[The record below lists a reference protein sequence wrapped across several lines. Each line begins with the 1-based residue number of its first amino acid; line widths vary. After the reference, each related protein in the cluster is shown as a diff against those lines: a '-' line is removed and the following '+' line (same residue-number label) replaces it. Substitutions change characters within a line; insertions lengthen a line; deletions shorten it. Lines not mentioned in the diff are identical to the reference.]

1 VRLLVVLLV
10 LLLQGC
16 SPTRIAY
23 DNADVLI
30 RWEANSYFDLEGEQI
45 EAFDRMLASFHSW
58 HRKRALPQY
67 AALAEEAAA
76 RLARG
81 TKREDLDW
89 GYDAVQA
96 QVRESLG
103 AAAAEVA
110 GLLDRLNP
118 EQIGHFEQRLAEDNR
133 RFAREH
139 LRGSMEERQERR
151 LKRNLE
157 RLEDWFGALSEA
169 QLERVRRYGARA
181 PLYDEL
187 RDRDRKRRQ
196 AELLAMLR
204 AKEARARLVPWAQ
217 GWDRGR
223 EPAYERAVRATRAEY
238 MDMLLDLDRTLTSEQ
253 REHGVRRL
261 RRYAALFVE
270 LSRGQGQ

>member
-1 VRLLVVLLV
+1 VRLLLVLLA

-16 SPTRIAY
+16 SPTRLAY
-23 DNADVLI
+23 NNADVLI
-30 RWEANSYFDLEGEQI
+30 RWEVNNYFDLEGEQT
-45 EAFDRMLASFHSW
+45 EAFDRMLASFQGW

-89 GYDAVQA
+89 GYDAVLA

-110 GLLDRLNP
+110 GLLDRLSA
-118 EQIGHFEQRLAEDNR
+118 EQLGHFEQRLAEDNR
-133 RFAREH
+133 RFAKEH

-151 LKRNLE
+151 LKRNVE
-157 RLEDWFGALSEA
+157 RLEDWFGPLSEA

-204 AKEARARLVPWAQ
+204 AKEARARLVRWAQ
-217 GWDRGR
+217 EWDRGR

-238 MDMLLDLDRTLTSEQ
+238 VDMLLELNQSLAAEQ

-261 RRYAALFVE
+261 RRYAALFDTLARE
-270 LSRGQGQ
+270 Q

>member
-1 VRLLVVLLV
+1 MRRLALV
-10 LLLQGC
+10 LALLLAGC
-16 SPTRIAY
+16 SPTRLAY
-23 DNADVLI
+23 NNADVI
-30 RWEANSYFDLEGEQI
+30 VRWEANSYFDLEGEQS
-45 EAFDRMLASFHSW
+45 EEFDRMLASFHVW

-67 AALAEEAAA
+67 VALAEDAAA

-81 TKREDLDW
+81 VKREDLDW

-110 GLLDRLNP
+110 SLLDRLSP
-118 EQIGHFEQRLAEDNR
+118 EQLGHFEQRLAEDNR
-133 RFAREH
+133 RFAKER

-151 LKRNLE
+151 LKRNVE
-157 RLEDWFGALSEA
+157 RLEDWFGSLSEA

-204 AKEARARLVPWAQ
+204 AREAKARLTRWAQ
-217 GWDRGR
+217 EWDQGR

-238 MDMLLDLDRTLTSEQ
+238 VDLLLDLDRNLTAEQ
-253 REHGVRRL
+253 RGHAVRRL
-261 RRYAALFVE
+261 RRYAALFE
-270 LSRGQGQ
+270 TLSREQ

>member
-1 VRLLVVLLV
+1 VRLLLVLFA

-16 SPTRIAY
+16 SPTRLAY
-23 DNADVLI
+23 NNADMVI
-30 RWEANSYFDLEGEQI
+30 RWEANSYFDLEGEQS
-45 EAFDRMLASFHSW
+45 EEFDRMLASFHSW
-58 HRKRALPQY
+58 HRRRALPQY
-67 AALAEEAAA
+67 ASLAEEAAA
-76 RLARG
+76 RLQRG
-81 TKREDLDW
+81 YKREDLDW

-103 AAAAEVA
+103 AAAAQVA
-110 GLLDRLNP
+110 GLLDRLGP

-151 LKRNLE
+151 LKRNVE
-157 RLEDWFGALSEA
+157 RLEDWFGPLSEA

-204 AKEARARLVPWAQ
+204 AKEARARLVRWAQ
-217 GWDRGR
+217 EWDRGR

-238 MDMLLDLDRTLTSEQ
+238 VDMLLDLNQSLAAEQ

-261 RRYAALFVE
+261 RRYAALFGE
-270 LSRGQGQ
+270 LAREQ

>member
-1 VRLLVVLLV
+1 MRLLLV
-10 LLLQGC
+10 LLALVLHGC
-16 SPTRIAY
+16 SPTRLAY
-23 DNADVLI
+23 NNADMLI
-30 RWEANSYFDLEGEQI
+30 RWEANSYFDLAGEQS
-45 EAFDRMLASFHSW
+45 EEFDRMLASFQGW

-81 TKREDLDW
+81 YKREDIDW

-103 AAAAEVA
+103 AAAAEAA
-110 GLLDRLNP
+110 GLLDRLSP
-118 EQIGHFEQRLAEDNR
+118 EQLGHFEQRLAEDNR
-133 RFAREH
+133 RFAKEH
-139 LRGSMEERQERR
+139 LRGTMEERQERR
-151 LKRNLE
+151 LQRNVE
-157 RLEDWFGALSEA
+157 RLEDWFGPLSEV

-204 AKEARARLVPWAQ
+204 SREARARLARWAQ
-217 GWDRGR
+217 EWDRGR
-223 EPAYERAVRATRAEY
+223 EPAYERAVGATRAEY
-238 MDMLLDLDRTLTSEQ
+238 TNMLLDLNRTLSAEQ
-253 REHGVRRL
+253 REHGARRL
-261 RRYAALFVE
+261 RRYAALFSE
-270 LSRGQGQ
+270 LSREQ